1 MGDEKEEKKVDFV
14 VVGLGNPGDANSSS
28 RQNAGW
34 IFIDYLANCISLQT
48 FLMAEMSSKD
58 IKNEE
63 EVLKNIKDEKGVP
76 KYVVPNF
83 VKRSDLGALIHDTEF
98 SISDDI
104 LEKKDDEAKLLRIIL
119 VKPIE
124 GLMASG
130 YPVKKIMEEYKISNP
145 AKQLLVVREDMSNM
159 PGSISMFDAKD
170 SKRAH
175 GGTDSI
181 NSVCGITEY
190 VRFLIGIGKPTG
202 DLSNGQFVSNAFQ
215 PANKEMDMLGYSLDL
230 TAQALQHYAAYG
242 DFKKTKKKYASNKKL
257 PNKLRK
263 MEGLVFPTTILDPLQ
278 VKELEAEKRSEEKK
292 G

>member
-1 MGDEKEEKKVDFV
+1 
-14 VVGLGNPGDANSSS
+14 
-28 RQNAGW
+28 
-34 IFIDYLANCISLQT
+34 
-48 FLMAEMSSKD
+48 MAEMSSKD

-63 EVLKNIKDEKGVP
+63 EVLKNIKDEKGSP

-98 SISDDI
+98 SIGDDI
-104 LEKKDDEAKLLRIIL
+104 LEKKGEEAKLLRVLL

-130 YPVKKIMEEYKISNP
+130 YPIKKIIEEYKITNP
-145 AKQLLVVREDMSNM
+145 AKQLLVIREDMSNM
-159 PGSISMFDAKD
+159 PGSISMLESKD

-181 NSVCGITEY
+181 NSVCGITDY

-202 DLSNGQFVSNAFQ
+202 DLSHGQFVSNAFE
-215 PANKEMDMLGYSLDL
+215 PANKEMDMLGFSLDL
-230 TAQALQHYAAYG
+230 TAQALQYYAAYG

-257 PNKLRK
+257 PNNLRK
-263 MEGLVFPTTILDPLQ
+263 VSIFSAKLNLCCYIRWKDWFFQQPFWIPYKL
-278 VKELEAEKRSEEKK
+278 KS
-292 G
+292 